1 MTGSPFESLSLPA
14 PVVSLEQAASLAAEH
29 FGVTGV
35 PTGLGSNQEANVLVQ
50 APAGPVV
57 LKVANPAFTA
67 AELEL
72 QNAAMMYAAAAG
84 PPFALPRPLPA
95 RDGRTVVPVLLDGVR
110 THARLLTFVPGDL
123 LVDRPVLTEPVLESF
138 GRLVAQVGRA
148 LAGFEHPASERVL
161 QWDLRRAGEVVG
173 ALAAHVE
180 DAGRRRRVLALC
192 RAATDRLAPVGDA
205 LRQQVVHADLADYN
219 VLTRRGTDGR
229 PLLSGVIDF
238 GDVMRTWLVA
248 DLATAVTAT
257 LWRPDRSALLD
268 VVAAARGYHATV
280 PLTEPEVV
288 ALWPLVA
295 VRAAVLAVSVD
306 HQVAHDPANP
316 VAAAER
322 DRVWAVLDRVEEVPP
337 ALAEEALRA
346 ALGLAPG
353 PAARRGIDWAAR
365 SSATP
370 LVDLADPVVLDLT
383 VTSPAL
389 VDGEWEDPAGLL
401 RRLAGSH
408 PVVLRH
414 GEPRLPDIDVD
425 SPSEPDAVSLGTQV
439 VLAPGARVRAPGD
452 LVLAAALHD
461 GVRLADDGVDV
472 LVRGIEPRA
481 DLAAGGLLRS
491 GDVLGHV
498 GPAGVLHV
506 QAVAEPRLDA
516 PVRTSASLAA
526 AWLALCPDPSRLLGP
541 TPASAAHDPALV
553 PAATLVR
560 RRDAV
565 VAAVQ
570 EHYFPAPPRIERG
583 WRHHLYDVAGR
594 SYVDMVNNV
603 AVLGHSHPGVADAAA
618 RQYRL
623 LNTNSR
629 FLYEAMVRLA
639 ERVVALLPEPLDS
652 VFFVNS
658 GSEAVDLALRLV
670 RTATGRRDVVALR
683 GGYHGWTT
691 ATDEVSTSL
700 QDNPHAQDTR
710 PPWVHLAAMP
720 NTYRGEH
727 RGPDAAD
734 RYADDVRARLAEMA
748 AEGRAPAAFL
758 AEPLSGNAGGVELP
772 PGYLAQ
778 VYAAVREAGGLCIAD
793 EVQVGY
799 GRLGRRFWGFA
810 EHDVVPD
817 VVTMAKAA
825 GNGHPLGFVVTRRE
839 VAEAFGSQGSF
850 FSSVGGSPVS
860 CVVGLAVLDALEQ
873 EGLQH
878 NAAVVG
884 AHLSARL
891 STVAEAHPMVGAVH
905 GHGLYQGVELVRDP
919 ETREPATAEAFA
931 VCERLLDL
939 GVLSQPTGD
948 HSNVLKVKPPLCLTE
963 RSADLFVDALDDTL
977 RRGW

>member
-1 MTGSPFESLSLPA
+1 VIGSPFESLSLPA
-14 PVVSLEQAASLAAEH
+14 PVLSPAQAAAITSEH
-29 FGVTGV
+29 FGVTGEL
-35 PTGLGSNQEANVLVQ
+35 TELGSNQEANVLVQ
-50 APAGPVV
+50 APAGAVV
-57 LKVANPAFTA
+57 LKVANPAFAA

-72 QNAAMMYAAAAG
+72 QNAAMLHAAATR
-84 PPFALPRPLPA
+84 PPFALPHPLPA
-95 RDGRTVVPVLLDGVR
+95 LDGRTVVPVLLDGVP

-123 LVDRPVLTEPVLESF
+123 LVDRPVLAEPVLESF
-138 GRLVAQVGRA
+138 GRLVAQVGAA
-148 LAGFEHPASERVL
+148 LAGFEHPAAERVL
-161 QWDLRRAGEVVG
+161 QWDLRRVGEVVD
-173 ALAAHVE
+173 ALASHVGE
-180 DAGRRRRVLALC
+180 AGRRHQVLALSE
-192 RAATDRLAPVGDA
+192 AAAERLAVVRDG

-219 VLTRRGTDGR
+219 VLTRRGADGR
-229 PLLSGVIDF
+229 PEMSGVIDF
-238 GDVMRTWLVA
+238 GDVMRTWLVG
-248 DLATAVTAT
+248 DLATAVTAG
-257 LWRPDRSALLD
+257 LWRPERSALLD
-268 VVAAARGYHATV
+268 VVAVARGYHETV
-280 PLTEPEVV
+280 PLTEPEVQ
-288 ALWPLVA
+288 ALWPLVVA
-295 VRAAVLAVSVD
+295 RAAVLAVSVE
-306 HQVAHDPANP
+306 HQVAHDPANR

-322 DRVWAVLDRVEEVPP
+322 DRVWDLVDRVAEVPP
-337 ALAEEALRA
+337 TLAEEALRL

-353 PAARRGIDWAAR
+353 LAARRGSAWAAR
-365 SSATP
+365 PIAIP
-370 LVDLADPVVLDLT
+370 LVDLPAPVVLDLA

-389 VDGEWEDPAGLL
+389 VDGEWEDPGLVH
-401 RRLAGSH
+401 RLAGGQ
-408 PVVLRH
+408 PAVMRH
-414 GEPRLPDIDVD
+414 GEPRLLDIAVD
-425 SPSEPDAVSLGTQV
+425 SVGEPDAVSLGTQV
-439 VLAPGARVRAPGD
+439 VLPPGTSVRTPGD
-452 LVLAAALHD
+452 LVLAAALEH
-461 GVRLADDGVDV
+461 GVRLADGEVDV
-472 LVRGIEPRA
+472 LVRGVDPRD
-481 DLAAGGLLRS
+481 DLTEGDLLRS
-491 GDVLGHV
+491 GEVLGQV
-498 GPAGVLHV
+498 GPPGILHV
-506 QAVAEPRLDA
+506 QVVAEPGLDSPA
-516 PVRTSASLAA
+516 RTTGSLAA

-541 TPASAAHDPALV
+541 TRVSAVHDPALQ
-553 PAATLVR
+553 PAEHLLR

-570 EHYFPAPPRIERG
+570 EHYFRTPPRIERG
-583 WRHHLYDVAGR
+583 WRHHLYDVGGR
-594 SYVDMVNNV
+594 AYVDMVNNV

-700 QDNPHAQDTR
+700 QDNPHAPGTR

-748 AEGRAPAAFL
+748 EQGRGPAAFL

-778 VYAAVREAGGLCIAD
+778 VYAAVRSAGGLCIAD

-799 GRLGRRFWGFA
+799 GRLGTGFWGFA
-810 EHDVVPD
+810 EHGVVPD

-860 CVVGLAVLDALEQ
+860 SVVGLAVLDALERD
-873 EGLQH
+873 GLQH
-878 NAAVVG
+878 NAALVG
-884 AHLSARL
+884 AHLSDRL
-891 STVAEAHPMVGAVH
+891 RTLADRHPMIGTIH

-919 ETREPATAEAFA
+919 ETREPATHEAVA

-939 GVLSQPTGD
+939 GVLSQPAGD
-948 HSNVLKVKPPLCLTE
+948 HSNVLKVKPPLCLTR

-977 RRGW
+977 SRGW